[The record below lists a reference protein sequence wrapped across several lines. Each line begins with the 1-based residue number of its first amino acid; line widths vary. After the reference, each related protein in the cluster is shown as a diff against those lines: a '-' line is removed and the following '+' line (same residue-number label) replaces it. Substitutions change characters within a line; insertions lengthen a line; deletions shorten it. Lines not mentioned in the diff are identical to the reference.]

1 MKKIFS
7 SILMLFPLV
16 ACSSI
21 QFVHD
26 TKPITKDEKTVLI
39 QYFPTEFEIDLEKTL
54 ENNFWKVSVVS
65 NKDTSSPSLKS
76 NFVITCESL
85 YADYLGTYQG
95 IIKFSDLRSRKRI
108 VVYKFKVSTKS
119 TIIENIIKTMDSILG
134 ASNSIPSTSATTTQ
148 AVKNKFKK

>member
-1 MKKIFS
+1 MKRIFL
-7 SILMLFPLV
+7 SILMLFAFV
-16 ACSSI
+16 ACSST

-26 TKPITKDEKTVLI
+26 AKPITKDEKTVLI

-95 IIKFSDLRSRKRI
+95 IIKFSDLRTGKEIARYS
-108 VVYKFKVSTKS
+108 FKIADPDDVQKK
-119 TIIENIIKTMDSILG
+119 IIDVLESLPG
-134 ASNSIPSTSATTTQ
+134 A
-148 AVKNKFKK
+148 